1 MTIRI
6 IFFSG
11 LICLI
16 LLPLVSHAQVD
27 YISLHEIETP
37 ERQPLSVKL
46 NIVESHEQGQ
56 LYFTL
61 LNRNVETMFDYQRLN
76 NYMLRLKSPHY
87 IIGQASV
94 LVYEFKQNAWRR
106 THSVDI
112 SNSLKAS
119 PTDKKILAKTTKR
132 QRQCL
137 LIREPKETLWSI
149 ASRYKEKWN
158 VDIYSAILAIYKS
171 NLSKFSK
178 QHIGMLID
186 NAELVCPSRKI
197 ITMMGNKSA
206 MEAEFERLN
215 NTSIKSL

>member
-1 MTIRI
+1 M
-6 IFFSG
+6 FFSG
-11 LICLI
+11 LICLV

-46 NIVESHEQGQ
+46 NIVETHEQGQ

-76 NYMLRLKSPHY
+76 NYMLRLESPHY

-119 PTDKKILAKTTKR
+119 PTDKKILAKATK
-132 QRQCL
+132 RQCL

-178 QHIGMLID
+178 QHIGLLID

-197 ITMMGNKSA
+197 ITMMGNKAA

-215 NTSIKSL
+215 NTSPQ

>member
-1 MTIRI
+1 M
-6 IFFSG
+6 FFSG

-112 SNSLKAS
+112 SNSLKDS

-178 QHIGMLID
+178 QHIGLLID
-186 NAELVCPSRKI
+186 NAELLCPSRKI
-197 ITMMGNKSA
+197 ITMMGSKSV

-215 NTSIKSL
+215 NTSP